1 MSSQNP
7 TPRPARLAQ
16 RVQETQALIQRRLM
30 HPKATEKQRRKGERL
45 TRVLQA
51 VSRKEG
57 AE

>member
-1 MSSQNP
+1 M
-7 TPRPARLAQ
+7 AQ